1 MDRPVLIIEMPD
13 LTYAQAAGIEEF
25 LHALIKAFESHYHQQ
40 LREYYRQLQIDALM
54 NEIIDDDV
62 IDDLF

>member
-13 LTYAQAAGIEEF
+13 LTYAQVAGIEEF
-25 LHALIKAFESHYHQQ
+25 LYALIKAFDNHYHQQ
-40 LREYYRQLQIDALM
+40 LQEYYRQLEL
-54 NEIIDDDV
+54 DDDLDDT

>member
-25 LHALIKAFESHYHQQ
+25 LHALIKAFETHYHQQ
-40 LREYYRQLQIDALM
+40 LREYYRQLEL
-54 NEIIDDDV
+54 DDDLGDD